1 MVNLFRK
8 NGGADEYYD
17 TKSKVK
23 EIQKNQQEEPTKK
36 NAVTFEDIV
45 KKLNKK
51 DPNSLV
57 KLFTV
62 LIETS
67 SDPETK
73 LVDKVQL
80 NEVISD
86 LYGNSLS

>member
-1 MVNLFRK
+1 MINLFRRK
-8 NGGADEYYD
+8 ASGEEYYEAS
-17 TKSKVK
+17 SKVK
-23 EIQKNQQEEPTKK
+23 EIQKSQVDEPVKK
-36 NAVTFEDIV
+36 NAVTFEDII

-57 KLFTV
+57 KLFTI

-67 SDPETK
+67 SDPESK
-73 LVDKVQL
+73 VVDKLQL

-86 LYGNSLS
+86 LYGN